1 MMSVE
6 NTYLQ
11 RMADLQFPG
20 EPVAEPAPEPMQV
33 VQAPA
38 QTMTDVPADSGSIRE
53 IPRNMFQQALG
64 KFGEALTAAG

>member
-20 EPVAEPAPEPMQV
+20 ESTPEPMPEPMQIA
-33 VQAPA
+33 QAPA
-38 QTMTDVPADSGSIRE
+38 QTMTDVPADSGDFAPSGAAPDDD
-53 IPRNMFQQALG
+53 IPF
-64 KFGEALTAAG
+64 